1 MPHYLFKKQL
11 QNTDKKHIKKM
22 KKYLVNTEKMR
33 KYTQFSSKGL
43 NNDLYNYR
51 GGIFPMGGNTASFC
65 LFLAGH
71 TAGLWK
77 ERCKNGERE
86 P

>member
-1 MPHYLFKKQL
+1 MKNNLHISESSVADTQL
-11 QNTDKKHIKKM
+11 ED
-22 KKYLVNTEKMR
+22 
-33 KYTQFSSKGL
+33 KGL

-51 GGIFPMGGNTASFC
+51 GGIFPIGENTASFC

-71 TAGLWK
+71 TVGLWK
-77 ERCKNGERE
+77 ERRKNGVRK